1 MFLGWA
7 DGAGGYTGIARFFCG
22 LDQTLFALYPHSMT
36 QAVAQILEE
45 AEQLSTQERAEL
57 ADRIVESLARD
68 IPPDI
73 AEAQVTEVRRRIAQ
87 VEAGEV
93 ALIPGED
100 ALAHVRRILASAH
113 AAN

>member
-1 MFLGWA
+1 V
-7 DGAGGYTGIARFFCG
+7 IRFDSYSYF
-22 LDQTLFALYPHSMT
+22 MT

-57 ADRIVESLARD
+57 TDRLVESLAHD

-73 AEAQVTEVRRRIAQ
+73 AQAQLSEVRRRIAQ

-93 ALIPGED
+93 TLVPGEE

-113 AAN
+113 AAS